1 MKMTYR
7 FIVVE
12 DVELQRQHITGL
24 LQSRLDLE
32 FQAAFENAQE
42 AYQYLASGQNPMPD
56 LLFLDVEMP
65 EANGFSLLESL
76 RRLEP
81 SFRVIFVTAFPEYA
95 IKGYEYNASA
105 YLLKPVEPDK
115 LFRAVDKAIRELNTP
130 AAPAPAASA
139 VSAPAS
145 RPFIMIKVKQML
157 IKLWLDDII
166 YCEGANVNVRIVTS
180 AGEYLTRERLK
191 HIEQQLPAD
200 RFLRIHDSFIVNL
213 EDVKGFAANFTTIEL
228 MRTEVK
234 GKALSLPVGP
244 KYRQVLKEKLQG

>member
-42 AYQYLASGQNPMPD
+42 AYQYLASGKNPMPD

-65 EANGFSLLESL
+65 EASGFSLLESL

-130 AAPAPAASA
+130 AAPHACRECDTCHCACLSSLSDDQSEANADQGMARRHHLLRRRQCECENSDFLRRIPHPRATEAYRTA
-139 VSAPAS
+139 TPR
-145 RPFIMIKVKQML
+145 RP
-157 IKLWLDDII
+157 
-166 YCEGANVNVRIVTS
+166 
-180 AGEYLTRERLK
+180 
-191 HIEQQLPAD
+191 LPAHP
-200 RFLRIHDSFIVNL
+200 R
-213 EDVKGFAANFTTIEL
+213 
-228 MRTEVK
+228 
-234 GKALSLPVGP
+234 
-244 KYRQVLKEKLQG
+244 

>member
-12 DVELQRQHITGL
+12 DVELQRQHIIGL

-32 FQAAFENAQE
+32 FQAAFESAQE
-42 AYQYLASGQNPMPD
+42 AYQYLASGLYPMPD
-56 LLFLDVEMP
+56 LVFLDVEMP

-76 RRLEP
+76 RRMEP
-81 SFRVIFVTAFPEYA
+81 GFRIIFVTAFPEYA

-130 AAPAPAASA
+130 H
-139 VSAPAS
+139 APAS
-145 RPFIMIKVKQML
+145 LPANTQPTRPFLMIKVKQML

-166 YCEGANVNVRIVTS
+166 YCEGANVNVRIVTP
-180 AGEYLTRERLK
+180 GGDYITRERLK
-191 HIEQQLPAD
+191 NIEQQLPTD
-200 RFLRIHDSFIVNL
+200 RFLRIHDSFIINL
-213 EDVKGFAANFTTIEL
+213 EDVKGYASNFTTVEL
-228 MRTEVK
+228 LRAELK
-234 GKALSLPVGP
+234 GKPLSLPVGP
-244 KYRQVLKEKLQG
+244 KYRQMLKEKLQN